1 MFYLYLLLSSVC
13 SLLIAHLLKLT
24 EVKKL
29 RTLNTLMV
37 NYLVAFIVAFGVGFT
52 EQQSAEWVVRPS
64 VPVLLFCLVI
74 GAFFIG
80 NFIAYSKSV
89 HANGM
94 GISVAAMRLSLLVPV
109 LLSVIIY
116 SEVMS
121 GPKIL
126 GIVLVVGALLLLIS
140 RGRNIRIGNLDASW
154 LLLIIFLLTGFADAS
169 LKVYNEEFSLAF
181 SESIFMAWIFLS
193 AFIIGLV
200 LAIFRKGSLA
210 TWEEVKMGMLI
221 GIPNLY
227 SAIFLIYALDGI
239 SGAVAFPIVNTLNV
253 LGGTFLGL
261 WFWDDIVSQKQWGG
275 IAIAI
280 IAILLLV

>member
-1 MFYLYLLLSSVC
+1 MFYLYLFLSSVC

-24 EVKKL
+24 ESKKL

-37 NYLVAFIVAFGVGFT
+37 NYLVAFFVAFGVGFT
-52 EQQSAEWVVRPS
+52 EHQSAEWVIRPP
-64 VPVLLFCLVI
+64 VPVLLFCLLI
-74 GAFFIG
+74 GAFFIS

-109 LLSVIIY
+109 LLSVSIY

-126 GIVLVVGALLLLIS
+126 GIILVFGALLLLIP
-140 RGRNIRIGNLDASW
+140 RRNTIRIGNLDASW
-154 LLLIIFLLTGFADAS
+154 LLLIIFFLTGFADAS
-169 LKVYNEEFSLAF
+169 LKIYNEEFSLAF
-181 SESIFMAWIFLS
+181 SESIFMGWIFLS

-200 LAIFRKGSLA
+200 LAIFREGALA
-210 TWEEVKMGMLI
+210 TLEEVKMGMLI

-227 SAIFLIYALDGI
+227 SAIFLIYALEGI

-261 WFWDDIVSQKQWGG
+261 WFWDDVVTLKQWGG

-280 IAILLLV
+280 IAILVLV